1 MTHLLDKYPDLCQ
14 LKDEEEERLWEIK
27 AKFGQLTQRDRDM
40 QDFRRLKIKALGN
53 QTMTPMELSRLQYL
67 KQGYKRTLK
76 LSENEEQAIES
87 VL

>member
-53 QTMTPMELSRLQYL
+53 
-67 KQGYKRTLK
+67 
-76 LSENEEQAIES
+76 
-87 VL
+87 